1 MAQMVDDT
9 NKTNYAT
16 KFGISVHVH

>member
-16 KFGISVHVH
+16 KLGISVHVH